1 MMFLKGRFMIKKR
14 CLIILGAFCII
25 SSVKAEDVI
34 KKLPEPIVSGG
45 KPIMDVIRE
54 RKTDR
59 TFINKEVDEQLLSE
73 MLYSAWGISHDG
85 KRTIPTARNKQ
96 GMNVYVARAD
106 GVWLYDAANN
116 SLKQVSADNILP
128 FFAQQDFMK
137 NVPLVLIYTDTDEKY
152 GAMHAGSAY
161 QNVGLYAAYRN
172 LHNVVRGMFDK
183 EAVAKALNVKP
194 EEVLITQAI
203 GWGE

>member
-1 MMFLKGRFMIKKR
+1 MIKKVFSMV
-14 CLIILGAFCII
+14 LALFCVV
-25 SSVKAEDVI
+25 SSARAEDVV
-34 KKLPEPIVSGG
+34 KKLPAPVITGG
-45 KPIMDVIRE
+45 KPVMDVISE

-59 TFINKEVDEQLLSE
+59 TFTNKAIDDQTLSDLL
-73 MLYSAWGISHDG
+73 YTAWGVSHDG

-96 GMNVYVARAD
+96 EMNVYVVQAD
-106 GVWLYDAANN
+106 GVWLYDGPNN

-128 FFAQQDFMK
+128 FFASQDFMK
-137 NVPLVLIYTDTDEKY
+137 DVPLVLVYTDSDEKY

-183 EAVAKALNVKP
+183 EAVAKALNLKP
-194 EEVLITQAI
+194 DEVLISQAI